1 MCWLAHHDTKVVKL
15 EKSLLMHV
23 KKRHHLLGLRQ
34 LVYEWDF
41 GETLLM
47 LIKEFRPSRNT
58 RQVEI
63 CKNQLPTEFTK

>member
-1 MCWLAHHDTKVVKL
+1 MMREMVNMIHALYFSSSKNNKDVATQL
-15 EKSLLMHV
+15 
-23 KKRHHLLGLRQ
+23 LRQ